1 VFATRR
7 QAPAGFDGGP
17 LVRVRSGHACEM
29 LVLSRVVGTGHG
41 RVSEFC
47 YFVTFAVTWT
57 LADPGH
63 IQVHP
68 YSNRY
73 SNPLKFGAVCER
85 PPTFTKR
92 LELRKLDTHTR
103 VRTHFV

>member
-1 VFATRR
+1 
-7 QAPAGFDGGP
+7 
-17 LVRVRSGHACEM
+17 
-29 LVLSRVVGTGHG
+29 VLSRVVGTGHG

-47 YFVTFAVTWT
+47 YFVTFAVPWT

-92 LELRKLDTHTR
+92 LELRKLAPTHVCEHTSFDWGSSGR
-103 VRTHFV
+103 RFKSCQPDREKSSELV